1 MAEFMKNLGARM
13 VDEGFHIL
21 PLAPGQKYPAEYGIN
36 GWRNMARWE
45 RYGTRLPTELE
56 LAQWA
61 QWPGAG
67 IGVVCGRAVVAID
80 IDFLDAKQAY
90 LARQMTQ
97 EHLGI
102 TPAHRIGAAPKLL
115 MAYRAAQEIA
125 SASFGRFEVLGLGR
139 QFVSYGIHPTTQ
151 APYVWPVEG
160 LADLSPDA
168 LPAVTA
174 AQIEGLCAA
183 ITKAFPAE
191 CGGTTPLA
199 PRTHR
204 SNATGDLRADL
215 AVITSALSHIPNA
228 DLSYTDWMLVG
239 MALKGAVG
247 CAGADLFHDWSAKS
261 AKNAPGAT
269 AKAWLSYKPD
279 RIGAGTIFHIA
290 KSNGWTPPPTDYS
303 AHPGRNF
310 FQEFKKNG

>member
-1 MAEFMKNLGARM
+1 MADYMKNLGARM

-36 GWRNMARWE
+36 GWRHMARWD
-45 RYGTRLPTELE
+45 RYGTRQPTALE
-56 LAQWA
+56 LMHWA

-80 IDFLDAKQAY
+80 IDFPDAEQAY
-90 LARQMTQ
+90 RAHQMTQ

-115 MAYRAAQEIA
+115 LVYRAVQEIA
-125 SASFGRFEVLGLGR
+125 SASLGRFEILGLGR

-160 LADLSPDA
+160 LADLPPDA

-183 ITKAFPAE
+183 IAQAFPGE
-191 CGGTTPLA
+191 CATMTPLA
-199 PRTHR
+199 SRAFRTKAIG
-204 SNATGDLRADL
+204 SLRADPG
-215 AVITSALSHIPNA
+215 AVTSALAHIPNA
-228 DLSYTDWMLVG
+228 DLSYTDWMRIG
-239 MALKGAVG
+239 MALKGALG
-247 CAGADLFHDWSAKS
+247 PAGADLFQNWSAQS
-261 AKNAPGAT
+261 AKNAPRAT
-269 AKAWLSYKPD
+269 AKAWLSYQPD
-279 RIGAGTIFHIA
+279 RIGAGTIFSIA
-290 KSNGWTPPPTDYS
+290 KSKGWTQGPTDYS
-303 AHPGRNF
+303 AHPGRHF
-310 FQEFKKNG
+310 FQEFKAHG